1 MADQVAATASS
12 KPSDIGVNVGQEV
25 SDALNL
31 LDYAVANGV
40 KTTDGHPLSQ
50 DIVTSHQGHR

>member
-12 KPSDIGVNVGQEV
+12 KPSDFGVNVRQEV

-31 LDYAVANGV
+31 LDYAVKV
-40 KTTDGHPLSQ
+40 KTSRYG
-50 DIVTSHQGHR
+50 